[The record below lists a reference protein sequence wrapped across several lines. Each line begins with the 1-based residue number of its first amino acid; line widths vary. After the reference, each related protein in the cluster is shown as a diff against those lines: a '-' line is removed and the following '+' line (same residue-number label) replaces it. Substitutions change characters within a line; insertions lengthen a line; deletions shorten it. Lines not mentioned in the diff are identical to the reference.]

1 MASERGR
8 GLAARASFNIGAV
21 PAVRN
26 AAVLCAFLDWTAH
39 IGALQESE
47 FEVKGAG
54 AKDVKETCESQWW
67 QQLATHVGSDYD
79 VLSVLSMWE
88 IRRSAMHLAVSTL
101 DPCGSSAGVPA
112 LAPAPSYPVWSLVL
126 RRRFACGLESHAARA
141 LVYEAWCTLH
151 VAASQARCSCAQEAC
166 SIRHERAVIVRG
178 NRCVQAPDTVPS
190 LGPIV
195 LAFRRYSRI
204 PAAPSLAR
212 STPPIP
218 YNAIVCF
225 NRS

>member
-1 MASERGR
+1 
-8 GLAARASFNIGAV
+8 
-21 PAVRN
+21 
-26 AAVLCAFLDWTAH
+26 VLCAFLDWTAH
-39 IGALQESE
+39 FGALQESE

-67 QQLATHVGSDYD
+67 QQLAAHVGSDYD

-88 IRRSAMHLAVSTL
+88 IRRSGHAPGRVHTRPLRQF
-101 DPCGSSAGVPA
+101 CGRAHTRA
-112 LAPAPSYPVWSLVL
+112 RPSYPVWSLVL

-141 LVYEAWCTLH
+141 LVYVAWCTLY

-166 SIRHERAVIVRG
+166 SICHERAVIVRG

-190 LGPIV
+190 LGPIM
-195 LAFRRYSRI
+195 LAFRRNSRI

-218 YNAIVCF
+218 YNAIVCCD
-225 NRS
+225 RS